1 MKKQL
6 PDQAQIIIIGGGII
20 GCSVAYHLAKEG
32 AKDVLL
38 LERGQLTCGSTFHA
52 AGLVGQ
58 LRSSANITRVLQNS
72 VELYRSIE
80 AETGQAT
87 GWKMNG
93 GLRLACTQ
101 ERWIELK
108 RQATTAHSFG
118 LEMELLSPNEAQKL
132 WPLMEVEDVIG
143 AAFLLTDGQANP
155 SDITQAL
162 AKGARMRGVTI
173 AEETPV
179 TGIRLE
185 NSGSSVS
192 KKVVAVHT
200 ENGEIVCETVI
211 NCAGQWA
218 NQLGKMAGVT
228 VPLVSVEHQY
238 LITEAIAGVT
248 PDLPT
253 LRDPDKLTY
262 WKEDVGGLVMGGYE
276 PNPIAWTNENPE
288 GPWPPEDFI
297 FQLLPDNLDHFEQ
310 LMLPA
315 VERVPAL
322 ENAGIRKFING
333 PESFTPDGN
342 FILGETPEVKNYF
355 VGAGFNAFG
364 IAAAG
369 GAGKA
374 LAEWVLAGEPPMDL
388 WVVDIRRFSKI
399 HQSEDWVS
407 NRTLELYG
415 KHYTLS
421 WPHEE
426 HESGRPFLTSPIYE
440 KLKDK
445 GACFGSKLGW
455 ERPNWFAPEGSE
467 PYVEARDIYSYGRQ
481 NWFPYVGEEHRA
493 VRERV
498 AVFDQSSFGKFR
510 IIGLDAEKAL
520 SRICANNVAKPPG
533 ALTYTQLLNS
543 KGGIESDLTVARVA
557 EDEFYLVSGTGF
569 RTHDSAWIRSQFLP
583 AEGSLPEEKVELQ
596 DITEEWATFSLMGPL
611 AREVLSEITESDLDN
626 ENFPFG
632 TCRTIEI
639 VGQNVLALRVTY
651 VGELGWELHMPCDSA
666 ETVYDALMET
676 GKNSGIVNAGYRA
689 IESLRLEKGYRAWGE
704 DITPDTT
711 PFEAGLG
718 WAVKLKSGT
727 EFIGHGALLTQQKQ
741 PLKKRLACFTIDDPD
756 IVLLGRETI
765 FRNGEIVGWLTS
777 GGWGYTVNK
786 NIGYGYVRNP
796 DGVDNEY
803 LKTGTY
809 ELEIATA
816 RYACNLQIG
825 PIYDPKM
832 ERVHK

>member
-1 MKKQL
+1 MNNIL
-6 PDQAQIIIIGGGII
+6 PDQAQIIVIGGGII

-32 AKDVLL
+32 AKDVFL

-58 LRSSANITRVLQNS
+58 LRSSANITRVLKNS

-93 GLRLACTQ
+93 GLRLACTH

-118 LEMELLSPNEAQKL
+118 LEMELLNPQEAQEL
-132 WPLMEVEDVIG
+132 WPLMEVGDVIG
-143 AAFLLTDGQANP
+143 AAFLPTDGQANP

-162 AKGARMRGVTI
+162 AKGARMHGVKIFEDT
-173 AEETPV
+173 AV

-185 NSGSSVS
+185 DSAKGGA
-192 KKVVAVHT
+192 KKVVAVQT
-200 ENGEIVCETVI
+200 KNGEILCETVV

-218 NQLGKMAGVT
+218 NELAKMAGVT

-238 LITEAIAGVT
+238 LITEPIAGVT

-276 PNPIAWTNENPE
+276 PNPIGWAEHGIPQ
-288 GPWPPEDFI
+288 DFV
-297 FQLLPDNLDHFEQ
+297 FQLLPENFEHFEQ

-342 FILGETPEVKNYF
+342 FILGEAPEVQNYF

-374 LAEWVLAGEPPMDL
+374 LAEWIIAGEPPMDL
-388 WVVDIRRFSKI
+388 WVVDIRRFSAI
-399 HQSEDWVS
+399 HRDETWVR

-426 HESGRPFLTSPIYE
+426 HESGRPLLTSPIYE
-440 KLKDK
+440 KLKK
-445 GACFGSKLGW
+445 QGACFGSKLGW
-455 ERPNWFAPEGSE
+455 ERPNWFAPEGVE
-467 PYVEARDIYSYGRQ
+467 PSDIYSYGRQ
-481 NWFPYVGEEHRA
+481 NWFSHVGEEHRA

-498 AVFDQSSFGKFR
+498 AVFDQSSFAKFR

-520 SRICANNVAKPPG
+520 SRICANNVAKPTG
-533 ALTYTQLLNS
+533 ALTYTQMLNS
-543 KGGIESDLTVARVA
+543 KGGIECDLTVARLA
-557 EDEFYLVSGTGF
+557 DDEFYLVSGTAF
-569 RTHDSAWIRSQFLP
+569 RTHDAAWIRSQFL
-583 AEGSLPEEKVELQ
+583 ADEHVELQ
-596 DITEEWATFSLMGPL
+596 DITEDWATFSLMGPL
-611 AREVLSEITESDLDN
+611 AREVLAKITTDDLENES
-626 ENFPFG
+626 FPFG
-632 TCRTIEI
+632 TCHTIDINDEFSTN
-639 VGQNVLALRVTY
+639 VPNVLALRVTY
-651 VGELGWELHMPCDSA
+651 VGELGWELHMPRDSA
-666 ETVYDALMET
+666 EILYDALMEA
-676 GKNSGIVNAGYRA
+676 GKDLAIVNAGYRA
-689 IESLRLEKGYRAWGE
+689 IESLRLEKGYRAWGT
-704 DITPDTT
+704 DITADTT

-727 EFIGHGALLTQQKQ
+727 DFIGRKALLSKQKQ
-741 PLKKRLACFTIDDPD
+741 PLKKRLACFTINDPD
-756 IVLLGRETI
+756 VVLLGRETI
-765 FRNGEIVGWLTS
+765 YRNGEVVGWLTS

-796 DGVDNEY
+796 EGVDNEY
-803 LKTGTY
+803 FISGTY
-809 ELEIATA
+809 ELEVATV
-816 RYACNLQIG
+816 RHSCKLQLG
-825 PIYDPKM
+825 PLYDPKM
-832 ERVHK
+832 ERVRQ